1 MTAGVGCAVTATAQ
15 AVKSPAIGAIL
26 HAYYPQHQA
35 GEAIAD
41 VLLGVVSPA
50 GRMPYTWPRDL
61 SLAGDITN
69 DGVLPLKLPRPAPPG
84 LAGFNPCDGNTT
96 GGVCGTAAN
105 RGFC

>member
-15 AVKSPAIGAIL
+15 AVKSPAIGAIP

-69 DGVLPLKLPRPAPPG
+69 YTM
-84 LAGFNPCDGNTT
+84 AGTQKTYRYRSDAASSANTRWSF
-96 GGVCGTAAN
+96 G
-105 RGFC
+105 